1 MANSL
6 HDQLLKAGLVDEK
19 KVHKAKKAKQRKEK
33 AQRHAKH
40 KQKPEDEAAR
50 LARLAKGRDAERD
63 RQLNRNKQEAANR
76 KAITA
81 QIRQLVEMNQL
92 SLEGGEIAYHF
103 SDAGKVQ
110 RIFVTE
116 KLHRQLSSGR
126 LAIVKPDDRY
136 EVVPA
141 GVAEKIGSRDAACVI
156 VQNKTEGTDD
166 TDDPYADFK
175 VPDDLMW

>member
-19 KVHKAKKAKQRKEK
+19 KVNKAKKAKQRKEK
-33 AQRHAKH
+33 AQRHAK
-40 KQKPEDEAAR
+40 QKPEDEAAR
-50 LARLAKGRDAERD
+50 LARLAKVRDAERD
-63 RQLNRNKQEAANR
+63 RQLNREKQEAANR

-81 QIRQLVEMNQL
+81 QIRQLVEMNRL
-92 SLEGGEIAYHF
+92 SLEEGEVAYHF

-110 RIFVTE
+110 RLFVAE
-116 KLHRQLSSGR
+116 KPHRQLSSGR
-126 LAIVKPDDRY
+126 LAIVKLDNRY
-136 EVVPA
+136 EIVPG
-141 GVAEKIGSRDAACVI
+141 GVAEKISLRDTACVI
-156 VQNKTEGTDD
+156 VLNKTEGSDD